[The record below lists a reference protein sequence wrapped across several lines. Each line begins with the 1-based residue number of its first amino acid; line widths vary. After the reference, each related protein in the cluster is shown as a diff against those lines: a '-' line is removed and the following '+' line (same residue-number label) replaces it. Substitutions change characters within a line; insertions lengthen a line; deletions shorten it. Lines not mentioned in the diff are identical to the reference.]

1 MTVIELDSNTVQAN
15 YQQQTTLSELI
26 HVIEEQHQHKGLYL
40 CEIEVDG
47 VRLDDEA
54 EKQYAGAG
62 IADVRQFRFVFRS
75 LEEMTKDTL
84 KLLVDGLVECQRNCE
99 ALAEGFRGMEPGS
112 DDLDLGQLFE
122 VVQWLTEGL
131 QRSKEFLSLKP
142 ELETRW
148 REEERRL
155 QDVLTELVVAVEGND
170 TVLIADIVEY
180 DLSES
185 FRRWVD
191 VLQDMA
197 SVSN

>member
-1 MTVIELDSNTVQAN
+1 
-15 YQQQTTLSELI
+15 
-26 HVIEEQHQHKGLYL
+26 
-40 CEIEVDG
+40 
-47 VRLDDEA
+47 
-54 EKQYAGAG
+54 
-62 IADVRQFRFVFRS
+62 
-75 LEEMTKDTL
+75 
-84 KLLVDGLVECQRNCE
+84 
-99 ALAEGFRGMEPGS
+99 MEPGS

-142 ELETRW
+142 ELEARW